1 MRCLDRD
8 RREVLVSFYESKEP
22 VLDGEGRL
30 TGRFETVR
38 SEQVPILATVSAV
51 KGEAAGSVF
60 GQDLDY
66 DRTLTIDDPTLPI
79 DESSVFW
86 VDVYDPTGRGP
97 YGHGTADID
106 DGTFDDWFEN
116 GSADGGSFAVRGT
129 CDKPYD
135 YVVRR
140 VSRTPSYLVVALK
153 YVEHGR

>member
-22 VLDGEGRL
+22 VLDNEGRL

-38 SEQVPILATVSAV
+38 SEQIPILATVSAV

-86 VDVYDPTGRGP
+86 VDVY
-97 YGHGTADID
+97 GTAEID
-106 DGTFDDWFEN
+106 GGTFDDWFEN
-116 GSADGGSFAVRGT
+116 GSADGGSFAARGT